1 MRGKNMKTLTDLN
14 NILFEQL
21 DRLDKKDLSQEDLDK
36 EIKRINA
43 MTNVAVVIVN
53 NASLLLKAQK
63 VKDDNFRADTK
74 LPAILEAEQ
83 NERKLRLLDYK
94 VEKLKEK

>member
-1 MRGKNMKTLTDLN
+1 MKTLTDLN

-74 LPAILEAEQ
+74 LPAILEAE
-83 NERKLRLLDYK
+83 
-94 VEKLKEK
+94 